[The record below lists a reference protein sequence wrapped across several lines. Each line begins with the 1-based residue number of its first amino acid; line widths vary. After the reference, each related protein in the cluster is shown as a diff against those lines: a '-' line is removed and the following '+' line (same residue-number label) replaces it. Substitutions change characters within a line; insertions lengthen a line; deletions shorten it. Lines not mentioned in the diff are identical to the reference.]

1 MDPLSLTASVAAVA
15 TIATQICAIIAEI
28 RHDCAALPGRIHA
41 LNNEVEDL
49 RVVLFQVSSIIKER
63 EMCGVKSQAETNIQ
77 NLLVQGRSRLLDLK
91 ELLMRIRLS
100 GSRKRELIFKTISWR
115 KQQEAIGL
123 IQHDIKSLKS
133 SLNVLLGASN
143 SWDMMRIRL
152 DLERIAS
159 PAVQSEEPE
168 RNSALGS
175 GQTFRDVL
183 QVHEEKISRTLF
195 EQNLQVEERLGR
207 VEALLQ
213 AQTTQMRVSQVS
225 QIGPLYDMS
234 PPAYRKRPTLPM
246 TPTSEEHLRM
256 RSEAVGVRLRQTQS
270 SCRPKCPC
278 ACHAQQRSAT
288 PSFMKQALGQL
299 FVGYAGLPV
308 LGNKCDSTACERG
321 QIPSINVE
329 YWFPLGFCW
338 SQIIRLQLAYQTNIG
353 PSFQLSTLRRVPDSA
368 QSVSFALN
376 GNIDGL
382 KKLLT
387 QGLASPRDVSST
399 RGYSLLRWA
408 LYGQQ
413 YEMCKFLMN
422 AGADPTYRPI
432 AASDDCPSDKACD
445 VILRGG
451 LAREVVDILRIISEG
466 SDFVDDQNFAAL
478 HKIVLGIS
486 YHGLEQELRKSP
498 GDVDLRDSTGRTP
511 LQWAAARGD
520 ETAVVTL
527 LSYGA
532 DPNNMDKKLNTPLTL
547 AANQNHT
554 VCVRLLLEA
563 GALPDPVL
571 PKGVKF
577 GTPLNCAARNATD
590 PMLMKTLLDFNANIE
605 ACGVDG
611 MTPLL
616 HVSRGSSA
624 THAMLLLEYGANINA
639 TSKTEQTPL
648 TAAIE
653 HNNHGVLRLLLERWF
668 EYNECPRLKGPNLL
682 RIVAQYADTQTM
694 QILAATE
701 HLRART
707 DNSYIIEQCFQV
719 LKARIDTSEK
729 LLSAFNEL
737 ISVLKSVGNST
748 SDIDSKMEA
757 GLIGHFEAL
766 DISDYDSDYDSDS
779 DLVFED
785 AREHLKPFLE
795 PSSPVC
801 PVAMLK
807 KRTTM

>member
-1 MDPLSLTASVAAVA
+1 
-15 TIATQICAIIAEI
+15 
-28 RHDCAALPGRIHA
+28 
-41 LNNEVEDL
+41 
-49 RVVLFQVSSIIKER
+49 
-63 EMCGVKSQAETNIQ
+63 
-77 NLLVQGRSRLLDLK
+77 
-91 ELLMRIRLS
+91 
-100 GSRKRELIFKTISWR
+100 
-115 KQQEAIGL
+115 
-123 IQHDIKSLKS
+123 
-133 SLNVLLGASN
+133 
-143 SWDMMRIRL
+143 MMRIRL
-152 DLERIAS
+152 ELERIAS
-159 PAVQSEEPE
+159 PAVQLEEPE
-168 RNSALGS
+168 RNITLGND
-175 GQTFRDVL
+175 QTFKDVL
-183 QVHEEKISRTLF
+183 HTHEQNFSKTLF
-195 EQNLQVEERLGR
+195 EQDLRVEERLSR
-207 VEALLQ
+207 VEALLK
-213 AQTTQMRVSQVS
+213 AQTTQMQVSQVS
-225 QIGPLYDMS
+225 QMGSLYDVS
-234 PPAYRKRPTLPM
+234 PPAYRKRATLPM
-246 TPTSEEHLRM
+246 SPISEEHLRM
-256 RSEAVGVRLRQTQS
+256 RSEAVGVRLRQTQY

-278 ACHAQQRSAT
+278 ACHTQQRSVS

-308 LGNKCDSTACERG
+308 LGNKCDALTCERS

-338 SQIIRLQLAYQTNIG
+338 SQIIRLQFAYQTNIG
-353 PSFQLSTLRRVPDSA
+353 PSFQISTLRRVPDSA
-368 QSVSFALN
+368 QSVSFSLS

-382 KKLLT
+382 KRLLS

-422 AGADPTYRPI
+422 AGSQVLTLLI

-445 VILRGG
+445 IILRGG
-451 LAREVVDILRIISEG
+451 LPREVVEILRIIAEG
-466 SDFVDDQNFAAL
+466 SDFMDDQNFTAL
-478 HKIVLGIS
+478 HKIVLGLS
-486 YHGLEQELRKSP
+486 YHSLEQEICKDPSN
-498 GDVDLRDSTGRTP
+498 VDLRDSTGRTP

-520 ETAVVTL
+520 KTAVVTL

-554 VCVRLLLEA
+554 ICVRLLLEA
-563 GALPDPVL
+563 GALPDLRL
-571 PKGVKF
+571 PDGVKF

-605 ACGVDG
+605 ASGVDG

-616 HVSRGSSA
+616 HVARGSSA
-624 THAMLLLEYGANINA
+624 TQAMLLLEYGANINA

-682 RIVAQYADTQTM
+682 EVVAQYADAQTM

-707 DNSYIIEQCFQV
+707 DNTYIIEHCFQV
-719 LKARIDTSEK
+719 LEARTDASEK
-729 LLSAFNEL
+729 LLGAFNDL
-737 ISVLKSVGNST
+737 ISVLKSVDNSARG
-748 SDIDSKMEA
+748 IDSKMEA

-766 DISDYDSDYDSDS
+766 EMSDQDSDS
-779 DLVFED
+779 DLTFED
-785 AREHLKPFLE
+785 AKEHLQPLLE
-795 PSSPVC
+795 PTPSAC
-801 PVAMLK
+801 PAFILQ
-807 KRTTM
+807 KRTTI